1 MTNLRVKESKL
12 GKIQKVRKSHGSLRA
27 PAVAALIIALAVVV
41 AIVFGPYI
49 FRFPVAISL
58 NGEEIAV
65 PFGTRVGEVAAEH
78 IDPDY
83 LYGILFAVDETIL
96 DEHGGGQPIFIA
108 DGESI
113 EADTPIRRQEVIIV
127 NRGADQTETIVEET
141 IETAPEQTL
150 RRTGTGSLRQL
161 IPAEPGIKIRS
172 YGEVSG
178 IEVSI
183 EKVSEPQRGEIR
195 RSSLPSN
202 GTRKIA
208 LTFDDGPH
216 PEYTPALLRV
226 LERYEVQATFF
237 LLGREVSAHP
247 EIAKQIVEA
256 GHQVANHS
264 YNHPDYRDLDN
275 EERHADFIRSQDVI
289 EEATG
294 VRPNWVRPPYGAM
307 DESAELFWLK
317 EGMKI
322 ALWSIDP
329 VDWQRPGVDAITDEV
344 VSNVHP
350 GAVPVLHDAGGNRSQ
365 TVRATRNIIRELR
378 DMDYTFVTIEEL
390 YDYINQD

>member
-1 MTNLRVKESKL
+1 VKNLRVKKSKL
-12 GKIQKVRKSHGSLRA
+12 GKVRTIRKPYAFLRN
-27 PAVAALIIALAVVV
+27 PIVLALIIALV
-41 AIVFGPYI
+41 AAGAIGLAPYI

-58 NGEEIAV
+58 NGEEITV
-65 PFGTRVGEVAAEH
+65 PFGTKVGEVAAEH

-96 DEHGGGQPIFIA
+96 DEHGGGRPIFIA

-141 IETAPEQTL
+141 IEIAPEQTL

-178 IEVSI
+178 IEV
-183 EKVSEPQRGEIR
+183 KVEEISEPQRGEIR
-195 RSSLPSN
+195 FSALPSN

-226 LERYEVQATFF
+226 LEREEVSATFF
-237 LLGREVSAHP
+237 LLGREVTAHP
-247 EIAKQIVEA
+247 EIARQIVEA

-264 YNHPDYRDLDN
+264 YNHPDYRRLDN
-275 EERHADFIRSQDVI
+275 AEKHEDFLRAQDVI

-307 DESAELFWLK
+307 DESAELFWLE

-344 VSNVHP
+344 VSSVHP
-350 GAVPVLHDAGGNRSQ
+350 GAIPVLHDAGGDRSQ